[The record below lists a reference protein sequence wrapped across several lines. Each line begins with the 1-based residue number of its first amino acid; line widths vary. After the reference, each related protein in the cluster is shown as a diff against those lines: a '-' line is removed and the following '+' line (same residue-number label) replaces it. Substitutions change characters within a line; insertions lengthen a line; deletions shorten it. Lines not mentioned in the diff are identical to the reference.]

1 MRPKESG
8 FWDWASKANCR
19 LKSRKKRNLAAR
31 TNGMR
36 PFIKLVCIDL
46 PETCMNSRISGNFF
60 PLARISLMSYFI
72 KTVLIKG
79 FQATW
84 ISFFFFTVL
93 TSEGQTIDVNT
104 ANATFRENSI
114 KGFVVCLEL
123 DVKSVESAW
132 RRYLRSLGKF
142 ESIESQSM
150 AGMNLMLSNVSNDAI
165 DFYSRL
171 TVSPRCIQIYM
182 SATRAGSYM
191 ELTDEQKES
200 VRKMLYNFALSQY
213 REDLIRQ
220 ITEAERVVNLAV
232 KAHDKRI
239 DEGQNLKSKLNRN
252 RKEKVKLLKDLDDNG
267 KNLVRLKADSVQNA
281 SEQETALE
289 EISKVRK
296 IAEEKKQKLSQVK

>member
-1 MRPKESG
+1 
-8 FWDWASKANCR
+8 
-19 LKSRKKRNLAAR
+19 
-31 TNGMR
+31 
-36 PFIKLVCIDL
+36 
-46 PETCMNSRISGNFF
+46 
-60 PLARISLMSYFI
+60 MSYFI